1 MQLRSSE
8 CTLLNSLR
16 IFLYIKTESKEETCQ
31 SCLWCMALQI
41 PSGPWAW
48 WSVYWSTCVLSLP
61 WNTLTVWSQ
70 FCKNNSESVIIATHI
85 LSLYLIIEKQGSFC
99 KKCPSRA
106 QGTAPSVSHMENKTR
121 PDETHS
127 RTYKKLVTMTDR
139 RTRRWRQTIRA
150 VCNYSMCVDSSWAIT
165 PSAAEQLHTAQPNRP
180 VHV

>member
-1 MQLRSSE
+1 MQLQSSE

-31 SCLWCMALQI
+31 SCLWCIALQI
-41 PSGPWAW
+41 PSGPWAR

-99 KKCPSRA
+99 KKCTSRA

-121 PDETHS
+121 PDQTLTHVQKTGDHD
-127 RTYKKLVTMTDR
+127 RQKDQKMKTDY
-139 RTRRWRQTIRA
+139 Q
-150 VCNYSMCVDSSWAIT
+150 SCV
-165 PSAAEQLHTAQPNRP
+165 
-180 VHV
+180 